1 MGIAEDI
8 KWIYRA
14 SRGIRARL
22 LLSTLLG
29 VVSVAG
35 SIMFVWL
42 SKKMIDIATSS
53 LPTKEVWPYLISLAG
68 VIIAQQVLSI
78 IKGKINTHNATSLMN
93 RLRINLFDRVMRSE
107 WSGKELYHTG
117 DFVSRIEG
125 DTRTISDT
133 ICVTIPAVIT
143 TAVHFLA
150 SFRFMQILDSRLAW
164 LIVIIMPIA
173 LLCSK
178 RYVFK
183 MRELTR
189 AIRST
194 DSLVQSHL
202 QEQIQHRVV
211 INSLGNSSASKE
223 GLRAKCDR
231 LLSDTMRSVNYSLY
245 ARTMVQLGFGAGYIV
260 AFLWGVSGLSSGAV
274 TFGMMTAFMQ
284 LVAQVQRP
292 VIELSTQLAS
302 SAKSIASVGRIVELE
317 QLSVESDQ
325 TQERLEPAVGIRAN
339 GVSFRYPDGGE
350 RYILRDFNYDF
361 TPNNMHIIVGH
372 TGVGKSTLI
381 RLMLGLLKSENGSLK
396 LYNASKSTECS
407 ASTRSNFVYVP
418 QGNTL
423 MSGSVRDNLLLS
435 KPDATEQELRDALH
449 AAVADFV
456 LDMPDGIDTVC
467 GERGAGLSEGEA
479 QRIAIARGL
488 LQSGSVMLLD
498 EPTSALDS
506 KTEALLIERLSQYA
520 QNRTLIMVTHRQ
532 SAAQLCA
539 SVVRLDAP
547 NE

>member
-1 MGIAEDI
+1 MGITEDI

-14 SRGIRARL
+14 SKGIRARIL
-22 LLSTLLG
+22 FSTLLG

-42 SKKMIDIATSS
+42 SKKMVDIATSS
-53 LPTKEVWPYLISLAG
+53 QPTREITPYLVSLAG
-68 VIIAQQVLSI
+68 VIIAQQVVSI
-78 IKGKINTHNATSLMN
+78 TKGKINTHNATSLMN
-93 RLRINLFDRVMRSE
+93 RLRIDLFDRVMRSE

-133 ICVTIPAVIT
+133 ICVTVPAVLT
-143 TAVHFLA
+143 TIVHFLA

-164 LIVIIMPIA
+164 LIVVIMPIA
-173 LLCSK
+173 LLFSK

-211 INSLGNSSASKE
+211 INSLGNSATSKE
-223 GLRAKCDR
+223 GLREKCDR
-231 LLSDTMRSVNYSLY
+231 LLRDTMRSINYSLY
-245 ARTMVQLGFGAGYIV
+245 ARTTVQLGFGAGYIV
-260 AFLWGVSGLSSGAV
+260 AFLWGVNGLSSGAV

-292 VIELSTQLAS
+292 VIELSVQLAS
-302 SAKSIASVGRIVELE
+302 SAKSIASVGRITELE
-317 QLSVESDQ
+317 QLSVESSDS
-325 TQERLEPAVGIRAN
+325 QERLEPAVGIRAKD
-339 GVSFRYPDGGE
+339 VSFRYPDGGE
-350 RYILRDFNYDF
+350 RYILNNFSYDF

-381 RLMLGLLKSENGSLK
+381 RLMLGLLKSEQGTLE
-396 LYNASKSTECS
+396 LYNSTKSVDCS

-435 KPDATEQELRDALH
+435 KPDATEQEMLEALH
-449 AAVADFV
+449 SAVADFV
-456 LDMPDGIDTVC
+456 LDMPEGINTIC

-488 LQSGSVMLLD
+488 LQSGNVMLLD

-506 KTEALLIERLSQYA
+506 ATEALLIERLNLYA
-520 QNRTLIMVTHRQ
+520 EKKTLIMVTHRQ
-532 SAAQLCA
+532 TAAQLCS
-539 SVVRLDAP
+539 SVVRLDSQQ
-547 NE
+547 E